1 MRTNG
6 FLKAFWALARPYWV
20 SEKRGK
26 ALGLLVLVVALAL
39 AMVYMEVQ
47 FNYWNR
53 DFYNTFEKRD
63 QAEFFYQL
71 GKFGWLAV
79 IWIVMAVYRAWFLQ
93 MLQIEWRTWLTDHF
107 MKDWMKDQAYYRMQL
122 LDRGTE
128 HPDPRLAEDLR
139 LFVDYTSDLVIG
151 LLSAVAT
158 LGSFLVI
165 LWSLS

>member
-6 FLKAFWALARPYWV
+6 FLKAFWALTKPYWV

-53 DFYNTFEKRD
+53 DFYNTFEKKD

-71 GKFGWLAV
+71 GKFGVLAFA
-79 IWIVMAVYRAWFLQ
+79 WIIMAVYRLWFLQ
-93 MLQIEWRTWLTDHF
+93 MLQIEWAPGSPITSSRNGCRTRRTT
-107 MKDWMKDQAYYRMQL
+107 ASSSSTAARTT
-122 LDRGTE
+122 R
-128 HPDPRLAEDLR
+128 
-139 LFVDYTSDLVIG
+139 TSALP
-151 LLSAVAT
+151 T
-158 LGSFLVI
+158 T
-165 LWSLS
+165 